1 MPFST
6 PFLWLCLPFSTHCPG
21 EGPAAKSSAVKLDRV
36 TEVLAGGSVLVRR
49 HHRHRV
55 LPCAVP
61 NLQLSLEHRFLF
73 LCPSCPPRQI
83 PSLPVS
89 QGLPRSNA
97 SLSTRPFAFRINY
110 RITPVQGIYTYLN
123 MRGVS
128 TDTYTCAQDLEIF
141 TRVQGIY
148 TCVEYLQIPRSMQ
161 SIHSYLRI
169 YVKHLHIVIH
179 MQGIYKYLHTCGV
192 PTDAYKHAKHLPTST
207 HTGSILT

>member
-6 PFLWLCLPFSTHCPG
+6 PFLWHCLPFPTHCPG

-36 TEVLAGGSVLVRR
+36 AKVLARGSVLVRGC
-49 HHRHRV
+49 HCHRV

-61 NLQLSLEHRFLF
+61 NLQLSLECRFLF
-73 LCPSCPPRQI
+73 LCPSCPPRQV

-97 SLSTRPFAFRINY
+97 YVSTHPFAFRINY
-110 RITPVQGIYTYLN
+110 RITPVQGIYVYLN

-128 TDTYTCAQDLEIF
+128 ADTYTCAQDLEIA
-141 TRVQGIY
+141 TRVQGI
-148 TCVEYLQIPRSMQ
+148 
-161 SIHSYLRI
+161 H
-169 YVKHLHIVIH
+169 
-179 MQGIYKYLHTCGV
+179 KYLHTCGV

-207 HTGSILT
+207 HT